1 MLPGHSRPFLN
12 NTEKLELPSISQV
25 HTRGP
30 VDVPWYNSHYS
41 QRPILSGDRLPNLHL
56 PQSYTSTPPY
66 GSSSSRSGLSDSSL
80 NGNGS
85 HYPSSQT
92 STSSYPSANSGIGL
106 KTPSPSPTSQ
116 NIGAHSP
123 GLPEDPVEHP
133 VYSSQPQGIQPY
145 TQVTEPYSIA
155 MNQPQQY
162 MDSHQSHMSAGQSY
176 APQPTTAGG
185 MSHYPQYQQQP
196 PVLQTGPGG
205 YAPPPSSYGQ
215 YSYSNGV
222 ASPQGGNHP
231 VSSSISS
238 QMNAMLPLPGTCRV
252 YSEDQIPKLILI
264 AMPQGGPQ
272 NGYGGVPGGIQGYPP
287 QNYDTTGQVA
297 PPGMK
302 PRVTATLWEDEGS
315 MCFQVEAKGVCVAR
329 RDGTDHCMQPRWRD
343 VLPHDPSPTEQ
354 RLTIYRR

>member
-1 MLPGHSRPFLN
+1 MLYGHSRPFPN

-30 VDVPWYNSHYS
+30 VDNPWYNSHYS
-41 QRPILSGDRLPNLHL
+41 QRSLLSGDRLPNLHL
-56 PQSYTSTPPY
+56 PQSYTPSPSY

-80 NGNGS
+80 NGNGGQ
-85 HYPSSQT
+85 YPSSQT
-92 STSSYPSANSGIGL
+92 SNSSYPSANSGIGL

-116 NIGAHSP
+116 SIAPHSHS
-123 GLPEDPVEHP
+123 LPEETTEHP
-133 VYSSQPQGIQPY
+133 EYSSQPQGIQSY
-145 TQVTEPYSIA
+145 NQVAEPYSVT

-162 MDSHQSHMSAGQSY
+162 MDSHQPHMSAAQSY

-205 YAPPPSSYGQ
+205 YAQPPSSYQ

-222 ASPQGGNHP
+222 TSPQGSHP
-231 VSSSISS
+231 VSSSIGS
-238 QMNAMLPLPGTCRV
+238 QMNPMLPLPGIFP
-252 YSEDQIPKLILI
+252 DPAHNQPFKLTFT
-264 AMPQGGPQ
+264 AMPPSGPQ
-272 NGYGGVPGGIQGYPP
+272 NGYGGVPGGIQGYSP

-329 RDGTDHCMQPRWRD
+329 RDGTAHCM
-343 VLPHDPSPTEQ
+343 
-354 RLTIYRR
+354 